1 MMHGVMRH
9 LLTLLAVV
17 ALLVGAGC
25 GDKEP
30 APAQP
35 DAPAMKTPP
44 AKTGDITYTCST
56 PDCDKEKTQA
66 ANLPPP
72 S

>member
-1 MMHGVMRH
+1 MRH

-17 ALLVGAGC
+17 ALVVGAGC

-30 APAQP
+30 APT
-35 DAPAMKTPP
+35 DTGAPAVKTPP
-44 AKTGDITYTCST
+44 AKTVDITYKCSKCGT
-56 PDCDKEKTQA
+56 EKTQA
-66 ANLPPP
+66 SDVAPP

>member
-1 MMHGVMRH
+1 MMHGAMRH

-17 ALLVGAGC
+17 VLVVGAGC

-35 DAPAMKTPP
+35 DAPAMKTV
-44 AKTGDITYTCST
+44 DITYTCST
-56 PDCDKEKTQA
+56 PNCDKEKTQA
-66 ANLPPP
+66 SNLPPP